1 MKDYKDTL
9 NLPATEFPM
18 RANLPTKEPETLQ
31 KWNDEHLYEKMLER
45 NEGKPSFVLH
55 DGPPFSNGN
64 IHIGTALNKILKDF
78 IVKSKSMEGFYAP
91 YVPGWDNHGMPIE
104 SAIIKQSKL
113 DRRKMTVSEFRSAC
127 RDFAAKFVD
136 LQRTSFRRLGVI
148 GDWDHPY
155 LTMDPAFES
164 REVRVFGEMY
174 KRGYI
179 YKGLKPV
186 YWCAH
191 DETALAE
198 AEIEYND
205 APCTSI
211 YVKFAVKDDKGLF
224 APYADLKNTYFV
236 IWTTTPWT
244 LPGNMAIAVHP
255 REEYS
260 LFRVPSGECYVM
272 ATALIASSLKNAG
285 VEEYDILAKFK
296 GQDFEY
302 MTAYHPFLD
311 RESVLVNAEY
321 VTMDSG
327 TGCVHTAPGFGVDDY
342 ITGMRYGIEIVVP
355 VDDRGYQTE
364 LAGKY
369 AGMRYDE
376 SNGAILNDLKE
387 SGALLASEEIIHP
400 YPHCWRCKHPIIFR
414 ATPQWFCSVEK
425 FRDKAVKACESV
437 EWMPAW
443 GGDRMVS
450 MINERADWC
459 ISRQRNWGLPIPV
472 FYCED
477 CGKPVCTDETI
488 ESVARIFADQG
499 SNAWFCLEP
508 EELLPEGFV
517 CPHCGGARFKKE
529 TDTLDGWFDSGSTH
543 FNVLDDENGLGRPAD
558 LYLEG
563 ADQYRGWFQSSLLTC
578 VGSGLDQAP
587 YKAVLTHGWTVD
599 GEGKAM
605 HKSLGNAVAPEEVI
619 NKYGAD
625 ILRLWVAS
633 SDYRVDVRASD
644 AIFKQLSE
652 SYRKIRNTLRILL
665 ANLGSPETDFDP
677 NRDSVALCDLTDI
690 DKWAVS
696 RLNGLAKRVHEA
708 YDSYQF
714 HIVYHDI
721 HNFCSI
727 DMSKLYIDITKDRL
741 YCERKDDPARR
752 STQTAMYLIVNTL
765 TRLLAPVL
773 SFTADETWG
782 FMSHTSSDDAGSVF
796 CNELPGYN
804 AELDFAAEEEKYER
818 LFRHRDGV
826 MKALELARA
835 EKVIG
840 KSLEAE
846 ITVYADENS
855 EAYKLFREFEQLLP
869 TLFIVSKVNV
879 SCPKRPK
886 PRTSTRKTASA
897 PKWLSP
903 AAKNASVAGCKK
915 TIAKRMK
922 TVSTFAHAAATRY
935 VSNNYH
941 HSGRSV
947 RPGLEGDRYQQPR
960 TLRGS
965 GFYSAYN
972 QFLSHP
978 QHRRGI
984 LFVQR

>member
-1 MKDYKDTL
+1 MKDYKETL
-9 NLPATEFPM
+9 NLPATDFPM
-18 RANLPTKEPETLQ
+18 RANLPQKEPETLE
-31 KWNDEHLYEKMLER
+31 KWNSEGLYENMLRR
-45 NEGKPSFVLH
+45 NEGRKPFVLH

-78 IVKSKSMEGFYAP
+78 IVKSKSMEGFFAP
-91 YVPGWDNHGMPIE
+91 YIPGWDNHGMPIE
-104 SAIIKQSKL
+104 SAIIKQNKL
-113 DRRKMTVSEFRSAC
+113 DRRKMSVSEFRSAC
-127 RDFAAKFVD
+127 REFAAKFVD
-136 LQRTSFRRLGVI
+136 LQRASFRRLGVA
-148 GDWDHPY
+148 GDWEHPY
-155 LTMDPAFES
+155 LTMDPKFES
-164 REVRVFGEMY
+164 REVRVFGEMF

-211 YVKFAVKDDKGLF
+211 YVKFAVKDDKGLLS
-224 APYADLKNTYFV
+224 PYADLKKTYFV

-244 LPGNMAIAVHP
+244 LPGNMAIALHP

-260 LFRVPSGECYVM
+260 LFSVPNGECYIM
-272 ATALIASSLKNAG
+272 ATALIEPSLKNAG
-285 VEEYDILAKFK
+285 IEEYKVLASFK
-296 GQDFEY
+296 GRELEY
-302 MTAYHPFLD
+302 LTAQHPFLE
-311 RESVLVNAEY
+311 RESVIVNAEY

-342 ITGMRYGIEIVVP
+342 ITGMRYGIKIVVP
-355 VDDRGYQTE
+355 VDDRGFQTE
-364 LAGKY
+364 EAGKY
-369 AGMRYDE
+369 AGMRYDK
-376 SNGAILNDLKE
+376 SNEAILADLKE

-400 YPHCWRCKHPIIFR
+400 YPHCWRCKNPIIVR
-414 ATPQWFCSVEK
+414 ATPQWFCSVEA
-425 FRDKAVKACESV
+425 FRDKAVKACENV

-472 FYCED
+472 FYCAD

-488 ESVARIFADQG
+488 DSVARIFGEKG
-499 SNAWFCLEP
+499 SNAWYDLDAAD
-508 EELLPEGFV
+508 LLPEAFV
-517 CPHCGGARFKKE
+517 CPHCGGVHFTKE

-543 FNVLDDENGLGRPAD
+543 FNVLDGENGLGRPAD

-578 VGSGLDQAP
+578 VGSGLEEAP

-677 NRDSVALCDLTDI
+677 NRDSVPVSGLEPL

-696 RLNGLAKRVHEA
+696 RLNGLAKRVREA
-708 YDSYQF
+708 YDGYQF

-741 YCERKDDPARR
+741 YCERRDDRSRR
-752 STQTAMYLIVNTL
+752 SAQTAMYIIVNAL
-765 TRLLAPVL
+765 TRMLAPVL
-773 SFTADETWG
+773 SFTAEETWG
-782 FMSHTSSDDAGSVF
+782 FMSHVEGDDPRSVF
-796 CNELPGYN
+796 LNDLPGFR
-804 AELDFAAEEEKYER
+804 AEYDFAQEEEKYER
-818 LFRHRDGV
+818 LFCHRDGV

-835 EKVIG
+835 EKTIG
-840 KSLEAE
+840 KSLEAD

-855 EAYKLFREFEQLLP
+855 EAMKLFREFEPILP
-869 TLFIVSKVNV
+869 TVFIVSKVELSSGKAPEGAFADGEEGV
-879 SCPKRPK
+879 AVKVVPAGGEKCVRCWMQKDDCAPDEDGQQLCARC
-886 PRTSTRKTASA
+886 RKA
-897 PKWLSP
+897 
-903 AAKNASVAGCKK
+903 VC
-915 TIAKRMK
+915 
-922 TVSTFAHAAATRY
+922 
-935 VSNNYH
+935 
-941 HSGRSV
+941 
-947 RPGLEGDRYQQPR
+947 
-960 TLRGS
+960 
-965 GFYSAYN
+965 
-972 QFLSHP
+972 
-978 QHRRGI
+978 
-984 LFVQR
+984 